1 MWYKEA
7 GENEVEV
14 KFNKEANDELVKLSG
29 SVVTHDPL
37 VTFLYMLMRD
47 YVKPGDIQTI
57 LFNDIIDQ
65 PKEMELSNG
74 WIGKYA
80 KYVASKLK

>member
-1 MWYKEA
+1 MWYKESDKK
-7 GENEVEV
+7 EKKVN
-14 KFNKEANDELVKLSG
+14 FNKEANDELKEQSG
-29 SVVTHDPL
+29 NLTTHDRL

-47 YVKPGDIQTI
+47 YITPGDIQSI

-80 KYVASKLK
+80 EYVASKLK